1 MTHHE
6 RRRAPARCIQVIGCV
21 AIVAAGLALSAC
33 GGSSKSAAASTT
45 QGGNRRAAIN
55 ACLKKQGITP
65 PQRNAGRGQGPGAG
79 GGGGIPGL
87 GLGGGGGG
95 GASNPNRAKLQA
107 ALRKCGLTFRGGGR
121 NRFANNP
128 AARQALV
135 KFAACVRKNGYNL
148 PAPNTSGNGPVFN
161 ASQVNQNDP
170 KFRAAAAKCQSL
182 LPRRPANA
190 PPPGGPQG
198 P

>member
-1 MTHHE
+1 MTDHD
-6 RRRAPARCIQVIGCV
+6 RRRAAARCIQVLGCV
-21 AIVAAGLALSAC
+21 ATMAAGLALTAC
-33 GGSSKSAAASTT
+33 GGSSKSAAANTT

-55 ACLKKQGITP
+55 ACLKKQGVTP
-65 PQRNAGRGQGPGAG
+65 PQRNAGGGPGPGAAG
-79 GGGGIPGL
+79 AGIPGL
-87 GLGGGGGG
+87 GLGGGG
-95 GASNPNRAKLQA
+95 GASNPNRAKFQA
-107 ALRKCGLTFRGGGR
+107 ALRKCGITFRGGGR

-148 PAPNTSGNGPVFN
+148 PAPNLSGNGPVFN
-161 ASQVNQNDP
+161 ANQVNQNDP

-190 PPPGGPQG
+190 PPPGGP
-198 P
+198 